1 MQPLQMLS
9 RLQTQYTQQE
19 RMPIT
24 VEDDENEEDDRVE
37 EVFSDQSSFCEEL
50 TPRPKKQPDLIDLI
64 SSSDESM
71 HGAENTNNRQS
82 RSRSRSTRSS
92 GQSETKQ

>member
-24 VEDDENEEDDRVE
+24 VEDDENEEEDRVE

-50 TPRPKKQPDLIDLI
+50 TPPPKKQPDLIDLM
-64 SSSDESM
+64 SSSDI
-71 HGAENTNNRQS
+71 NF
-82 RSRSRSTRSS
+82 
-92 GQSETKQ
+92 KQ